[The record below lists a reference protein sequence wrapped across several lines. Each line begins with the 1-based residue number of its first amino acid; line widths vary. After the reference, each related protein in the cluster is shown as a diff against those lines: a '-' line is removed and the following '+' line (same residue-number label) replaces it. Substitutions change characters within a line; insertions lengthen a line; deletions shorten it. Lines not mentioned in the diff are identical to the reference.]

1 MRLSLIGSGK
11 LGQQLYRVFS
21 ECAEIELVQWM
32 NRSATESST
41 AEGIPIV
48 KQVEELLEVDCFL
61 LAVNDEVIGML
72 AAKLPTNSL
81 VIHTSGATEISVF
94 SDHNR
99 RGIFYPIQS
108 FSYERSVA
116 FSELPVGIEASNSK
130 DLKFL
135 EKLALVIQAK
145 PVHLDSTQRK
155 ALHLSAVLVNNFSN
169 HLFTKAAKI
178 CEENKIPFELLKPL
192 IKETVDKLD
201 DLSPKRAQTGPAL
214 REDRKTISAHLS
226 MIEKSELK
234 KLYTL
239 FTSSITNHYKN
250 EKL

>member
-1 MRLSLIGSGK
+1 
-11 LGQQLYRVFS
+11 
-21 ECAEIELVQWM
+21 
-32 NRSATESST
+32 
-41 AEGIPIV
+41 
-48 KQVEELLEVDCFL
+48 
-61 LAVNDEVIGML
+61 ML

-116 FSELPVGIEASNSK
+116 FSELPIGIEASNSK

-135 EKLALVIQAK
+135 EKLALAIQAK
-145 PVHLDSTQRK
+145 PVHLDSAQRK

-169 HLFTKAAKI
+169 HLFTEAAQI

-201 DLSPKRAQTGPAL
+201 DLSPKRAQTGPAI
-214 REDRKTISAHLS
+214 REDHKTISAHLS
-226 MIEKSELK
+226 MIENSELK

-239 FTSSITNHYKN
+239 FTNSITNHYKN

>member
-11 LGQQLYRVFS
+11 LGKQLYRVFS
-21 ECAEIELVQWM
+21 ECAEIELFQWM
-32 NRSATESST
+32 DRSTNESST
-41 AEGIPIV
+41 AEGISIV
-48 KQVEELLEVDCFL
+48 KQVEKLLEVDCFL
-61 LAVNDEVIGML
+61 LAVNDEVIEML

-135 EKLALVIQAK
+135 EKLALAIQAK

-169 HLFTKAAKI
+169 HLFTEAAKI

-226 MIEKSELK
+226 MIENSELK

>member
-11 LGQQLYRVFS
+11 LGQQLYREFS
-21 ECAEIELVQWM
+21 ECAAIELVQWM
-32 NRSATESST
+32 DRSATESST
-41 AEGIPIV
+41 AEGISIV

-61 LAVNDEVIGML
+61 LAVNDEVIEML
-72 AAKLPTNSL
+72 AANLPANSL

-108 FSYERSVA
+108 FSHGRSVT
-116 FSELPVGIEASNSK
+116 FLKLPVGIEASNSK

-135 EKLALVIQAK
+135 EKLALAIQAK
-145 PVHLDSTQRK
+145 PVHLDSAQRK
-155 ALHLSAVLVNNFSN
+155 VLHLSAVLVNNFSN

-192 IKETVDKLD
+192 IRETVDKLD
-201 DLSPKRAQTGPAL
+201 ELSPKRAQTGPAL
-214 REDRKTISAHLS
+214 REDHKTISAHLS
-226 MIEKSELK
+226 LIENVELK

-239 FTSSITNHYKN
+239 FTNSITNHYKN

>member
-11 LGQQLYRVFS
+11 LGQQLYREFS
-21 ECAEIELVQWM
+21 ECAAIELVQWM

-41 AEGIPIV
+41 AKGISIV

-61 LAVNDEVIGML
+61 LTVNDEVIEML
-72 AAKLPTNSL
+72 APKLPTNSL

-108 FSYERSVA
+108 FSHGRSVT
-116 FSELPVGIEASNSK
+116 FSKLPIGIEASNSK

-135 EKLALVIQAK
+135 EKLALAIQAK
-145 PVHLDSTQRK
+145 PVHLDSAQRK

-169 HLFTKAAKI
+169 HLFTEAAQI

-226 MIEKSELK
+226 MI
-234 KLYTL
+234 
-239 FTSSITNHYKN
+239 
-250 EKL
+250 

>member
-11 LGQQLYRVFS
+11 LGRQLYRVFS

-32 NRSATESST
+32 DRSATETST
-41 AEGIPIV
+41 AEGISIV

-61 LAVNDEVIGML
+61 LAVNDEVIEML
-72 AAKLPTNSL
+72 AAKLPVNSL

-108 FSYERSVA
+108 FSHGRSVT
-116 FSELPVGIEASNSK
+116 FSKLPVGIEASNSK

-135 EKLALVIQAK
+135 EKLALAIQAK
-145 PVHLDSTQRK
+145 PVHLDSAQRK
-155 ALHLSAVLVNNFSN
+155 VLHLSAVLINNFSN
-169 HLFTKAAKI
+169 HLFTEAAQI

-201 DLSPKRAQTGPAL
+201 DLSPKKAQTGPAL

-226 MIEKSELK
+226 MIENSELK

-239 FTSSITNHYKN
+239 FTNSITNHYKN

>member
-11 LGQQLYRVFS
+11 LGKQLYRVFS

-32 NRSATESST
+32 DRSTNESST
-41 AEGIPIV
+41 AEGISIV
-48 KQVEELLEVDCFL
+48 KQVEKLLEVDCFL
-61 LAVNDEVIGML
+61 LAVNDEVIEML

-108 FSYERSVA
+108 FSYERNVA
-116 FSELPVGIEASNSK
+116 FSELPIGIEASNSK

-135 EKLALVIQAK
+135 EKLALAIQAK

-226 MIEKSELK
+226 MIENSELK

>member
-1 MRLSLIGSGK
+1 MD
-11 LGQQLYRVFS
+11 
-21 ECAEIELVQWM
+21 
-32 NRSATESST
+32 RSATETST
-41 AEGIPIV
+41 AEGISIV

-61 LAVNDEVIGML
+61 LTVNDEVIGML

-116 FSELPVGIEASNSK
+116 FLELPVGIEASNSK

-135 EKLALVIQAK
+135 EKLALAIQAK
-145 PVHLDSTQRK
+145 PVHLDSAQRK

-169 HLFTKAAKI
+169 HLFTEAAQI

-226 MIEKSELK
+226 MIENSELK

-239 FTSSITNHYKN
+239 FTNSITNHYKN

>member
-11 LGQQLYRVFS
+11 LGQQLYREFS
-21 ECAEIELVQWM
+21 ECAAIELVQWM

-41 AEGIPIV
+41 AKGISIV

-61 LAVNDEVIGML
+61 LTVNDEVIEML
-72 AAKLPTNSL
+72 APKLPTNSL

-108 FSYERSVA
+108 FSHGRSVT
-116 FSELPVGIEASNSK
+116 FSKLPIGIEASNST

-135 EKLALVIQAK
+135 EKLALAIQAK
-145 PVHLDSTQRK
+145 PVHLDSAQRK
-155 ALHLSAVLVNNFSN
+155 VLHLSAVLVNNFSN
-169 HLFTKAAKI
+169 HLFTEAAKI

-201 DLSPKRAQTGPAL
+201 ELSPKRAQTGPAL
-214 REDRKTISAHLS
+214 REDHKTISAHLS
-226 MIEKSELK
+226 LIENAELK

-239 FTSSITNHYKN
+239 FTNSITNHYKN